1 MEETKNSALQQNM
14 KYILILIGVAAL
26 VLSYFMGYSKYQ
38 TDISDIKDEIS
49 SLETRYNDLKSKESK
64 RGEYQKKKK
73 EVEEKYDTIL
83 SKFDAGL
90 SAKRIIMDCHNI
102 ASQVGLSFTSL
113 SMSEPKI
120 SWVFGTEKKDGKV
133 NSKDQMSYEM
143 MASVKNYTI
152 QVTGTY
158 SKTKDYIKQIM
169 SDQAKR
175 RVPVSLSFAF
185 DPTLHTVS
193 CNLNVME
200 YAISSKD
207 RTESI
212 TEIPLYNQGINN
224 IFFTD
229 LGSNDN
235 TPQ

>member
-73 EVEEKYDTIL
+73 EAEEKYDAIL

-90 SAKRIIMDCHNI
+90 SAKRVIMDCHNI
-102 ASQVGLSFTSL
+102 ASQIGLSFTSL
-113 SMSEPKI
+113 SMSEPKL
-120 SWVFGTEKKDGKV
+120 SWAFGTEKKDGKV

-143 MASVKNYTI
+143 VASVKNYSI

-158 SKTKDYIKQIM
+158 GNIKDFIKQIM
-169 SDQAKR
+169 SDKAKR
-175 RVPVSLSFAF
+175 RVPVSMTFAY

-193 CNLNVME
+193 CSLSIME

-207 RTESI
+207 RTESV
-212 TEIPLYNQGINN
+212 TDIPIYNQGIDN
-224 IFFTD
+224 IFFTS
-229 LGSNDN
+229 LVV
-235 TPQ
+235 PAQ